1 MPKYEQLLQEARAK
15 GEPVGAAHYQVN
27 QQFKSW
33 LAKKAQK
40 IGNNVQLSEARTA
53 KKVKGEVRKA
63 LVATNKAKEII
74 AKALK
79 NQPMSEAELRDRKA
93 ELDRKKLA
101 DGYKS
106 IMGDVSHVKS
116 VGNGL

>member
-1 MPKYEQLLQEARAK
+1 MPKFEKLLQEARVK
-15 GEPVGAAHYQVN
+15 GEPVGAAHYQAN
-27 QQFKSW
+27 HQFKAW
-33 LAKKAQK
+33 VKKATQK
-40 IGNNVQLSEARTA
+40 ATNTTQLVEARTA

-63 LVATNKAKEII
+63 VVAVNQARDRIKQAV
-74 AKALK
+74 K
-79 NQPMSEAELRDRKA
+79 NLPRTETELRERKA